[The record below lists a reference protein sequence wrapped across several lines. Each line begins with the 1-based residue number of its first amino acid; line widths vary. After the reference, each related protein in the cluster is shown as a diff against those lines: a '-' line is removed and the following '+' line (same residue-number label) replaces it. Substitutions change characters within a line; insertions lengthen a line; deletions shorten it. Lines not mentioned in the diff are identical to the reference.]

1 MHGIVFLLAVVW
13 ATLLLLACAV
23 AVSRLGTTA
32 ARILALDTLTLVMV
46 ALLVIYSVA
55 ERSPYF
61 MDAALVLALLAFIS
75 TLVASRYYGG
85 RRVL

>member
-1 MHGIVFLLAVVW
+1 MHELVFIFAVVW
-13 ATLLLLACAV
+13 ATVLLLACAV
-23 AVSRLGTTA
+23 TVVKLRTTA

-46 ALLVIYSVA
+46 GLLVVYSVA
-55 ERSPYF
+55 ENSPYF
-61 MDAALVLALLAFIS
+61 MDAALILALLAFIS